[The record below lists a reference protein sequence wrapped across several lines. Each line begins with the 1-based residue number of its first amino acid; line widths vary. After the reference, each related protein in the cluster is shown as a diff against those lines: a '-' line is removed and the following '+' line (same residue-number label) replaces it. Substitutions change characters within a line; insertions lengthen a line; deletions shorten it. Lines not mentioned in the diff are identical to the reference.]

1 MFRLPFLLASSG
13 CAGPSRSRNS
23 FSFTFSMQHIRNFSI
38 IAHIDHGKSTLADRI
53 IQLCGGLSEREMG
66 AQVLD
71 SMDLERERG
80 ITIKAQTA
88 SLEYAARDGKR
99 YNLNLIDTPGHVDFS
114 YEVSRSLSA
123 CEGALLVVD
132 ASQGVEAQTVAN
144 CYTAIELGVEVVPV
158 LNKIDL
164 PSANPEGAIEEIED
178 VIGIDAHDAVRAS
191 AKTGEGVEDILDALI
206 ARIPPPSGDAAAP
219 VQALLIDSW
228 FDNYVGVV
236 MLVRVFNGTLKPR
249 DKILLMANGSQH
261 LIEQVGVFTPKS
273 RARERLSAGEV
284 GFIIAGIRELKA
296 AKVGDT
302 ITLAAAPAKAP
313 LPGFKEVQP
322 QVFAGLFP
330 IESNQYDALRDAL
343 EKLKLNDSSLQY
355 EPEVSQALGFGFRC
369 GFLGLLHMEI
379 VQERLEREYG
389 MELITTAPTVIYQ
402 VVMRDGTVL
411 SVENP
416 SKMPDPAR
424 IEEIRE
430 PIVTVKLYMPQEY
443 VGAVITLATQKRGV
457 QRDMNYHG
465 RQVMLTYEIPLA
477 EIVLDFFD
485 KLKSASRGYAS
496 MDYEFKEYR
505 AADVVKVDM
514 LINSEKVDALAII
527 VHRANSQ
534 HRGRDVAAKMR
545 ELIPRQMF
553 DVAIQAAIGS
563 NIIARENVK
572 ALRKNVLAKCYGGD
586 ISRKRKLL
594 EKQKAGKKRM
604 KQVGSVEIPQEAF
617 LAILQVEDK

>member
-1 MFRLPFLLASSG
+1 M
-13 CAGPSRSRNS
+13 NN
-23 FSFTFSMQHIRNFSI
+23 IRNFSI

-53 IQLCGGLSEREMG
+53 IQLCGGLSDREME

-88 SLEYAARDGKR
+88 ALSYKSRDGKV

-144 CYTAIELGVEVVPV
+144 CYTALDLGVEVVPV

-164 PSANPEGAIEEIED
+164 PSADPDNAIAEIEE
-178 VIGIDAHDAVRAS
+178 VIGIEASDAVHCS
-191 AKTGEGVEDILDALI
+191 AKTGLGVQDVLEALI
-206 ARIPPPSGDAAAP
+206 IKVPPPVGDPDAP
-219 VQALLIDSW
+219 LQCLIVDSW

-236 MLVRVFNGTLKPR
+236 MLVRVINGTLKPKE
-249 DKILLMANGSQH
+249 KILLMATGSQH
-261 LIEQVGVFTPKS
+261 LVESVGVFTPKS
-273 RARERLSAGEV
+273 LARENLSAGQV
-284 GFIIAGIRELKA
+284 GFIIAGIKELKA

-302 ITLAAAPAKAP
+302 VTLASRPATAA

-330 IESNQYDALRDAL
+330 VEANQYDALRDSL
-343 EKLKLNDSSLQY
+343 EKLKLNDAALMY

-379 VQERLEREYG
+379 VQERLEREFD
-389 MELITTAPTVIYQ
+389 MDLITTAPTVIYE
-402 VVMRDGTVL
+402 VVMRDGVTLMVD
-411 SVENP
+411 NP
-416 SKMPDPAR
+416 SKMPDPSR
-424 IEEIRE
+424 IEEVRE
-430 PIVTVKLYMPQEY
+430 PIVTVNLYMPQEY
-443 VGAVITLATQKRGV
+443 VGAVITLCTSKRGV
-457 QRDMNYHG
+457 QINMNYHG
-465 RQVMLTYEIPLA
+465 KQVQLTYEIPMA
-477 EIVLDFFD
+477 EVVLDFFD
-485 KLKSASRGYAS
+485 KLKSISRGYAS

-514 LINSEKVDALAII
+514 LINAEKVDALAII
-527 VHRANSQ
+527 VHRSNSQ
-534 HRGRDVAAKMR
+534 YRGRAVAAKMR

-553 DVAIQAAIGS
+553 DVAIQAAIGT
-563 NIIARENVK
+563 NIISRENVK

-617 LAILQVEDK
+617 LAILQVDDK

>member
-1 MFRLPFLLASSG
+1 
-13 CAGPSRSRNS
+13 
-23 FSFTFSMQHIRNFSI
+23 MQHIRNFSI

-53 IQLCGGLSEREMG
+53 IQLCGGLSDREME

-88 SLEYAARDGKR
+88 ALLYKARDGQV

-144 CYTAIELGVEVVPV
+144 CYTALDLGVEVVPV

-164 PSANPEGAIEEIED
+164 PSANPDNAIEEIEE
-178 VIGIDAHDAVRAS
+178 VIGIDAHDAVRCS
-191 AKTGEGVEDILDALI
+191 AKTGEGVQDVVEAMIAKVPPPQGDPAAPLQALI
-206 ARIPPPSGDAAAP
+206 
-219 VQALLIDSW
+219 IDSW

-236 MLVRVFNGTLKPR
+236 MLVRIFNGTLKLKDR
-249 DKILLMANGSQH
+249 ILLMATGAQH
-261 LIEQVGVFTPKS
+261 LTEHVGVFTPKS
-273 RARERLSAGEV
+273 QPRQELSAGQV
-284 GFIIAGIRELKA
+284 GFVIAGIKELKA

-302 ITLAAAPAKAP
+302 VTLVNRPAAAA

-330 IESNQYDALRDAL
+330 VESNQYEALRDSL
-343 EKLKLNDSSLQY
+343 EKLKLNDASLQY

-379 VQERLEREYG
+379 VQERLEREFD
-389 MELITTAPTVIYQ
+389 MDLITTAPTVIYE
-402 VVMRDGTVL
+402 VVLRDGTVL
-411 SVENP
+411 MVDNP
-416 SKMPDPAR
+416 SKMPDPSK

-430 PIVTVKLYMPQEY
+430 PIVTVNLYMPQEY
-443 VGAVITLATQKRGV
+443 VGAVIMLCTQKRGV
-457 QRDMNYHG
+457 QLDMSYHG
-465 RQVMLTYEIPLA
+465 KQVLLVYEIPMA

-485 KLKSASRGYAS
+485 RLKSISRGYAS

-505 AADVVKVDM
+505 PADVVKVDM
-514 LINSEKVDALAII
+514 LINGEKVDALSII
-527 VHRANSQ
+527 LHRSNSQ
-534 HRGRDVAAKMR
+534 YRGREVAAKMR

-553 DVAIQAAIGS
+553 DVAIQAAIGA
-563 NIIARENVK
+563 NIISRENVK

-604 KQVGSVEIPQEAF
+604 KQVGNVEIPQEAF
-617 LAILQVEDK
+617 LAILQVGDK